1 MHDWEKRDEFEMFLA
16 TRCLFGPVLIMSLS
30 NSTSQY
36 FIYVA
41 HTLFAIYLKT
51 RSLKTYKDDKDVITL
66 NKFSKRKVLRF
77 FAVE

>member
-1 MHDWEKRDEFEMFLA
+1 MHDWEKKDEFEMFLA

-41 HTLFAIYLKT
+41 HTFT
-51 RSLKTYKDDKDVITL
+51 SC
-66 NKFSKRKVLRF
+66 NKAKN
-77 FAVE
+77 